1 MKKLFIL
8 SSLIIS
14 TLTFYREKKQFLE
27 IYYQLEMVIDF
38 DQIISNAPSEY
49 RAMVQEPLRQKM
61 NRGIFIDYQ
70 LKTNGTESEYK
81 MQTKINNDQSAAGM
95 ILSQISAMDKEPLYK
110 DIDQQYFLKQI
121 GRAHV

>member
-8 SSLIIS
+8 TALIIS
-14 TLTFYREKKQFLE
+14 TLAFSQEKKQFLE
-27 IYYQLEMVIDF
+27 IDYQLEMVMDF
-38 DQIISNAPSEY
+38 DQIISNVPSEY
-49 RAMVQEPLRQKM
+49 RAMVEEPLRQEL

-95 ILSQISAMDKEPLYK
+95 ILSQIS
-110 DIDQQYFLKQI
+110 
-121 GRAHV
+121 